1 MTYPFA
7 GTIQTK
13 LTQDEN
19 GDPVIAWKEVNMS
32 GDHNMYQ
39 KTTGIHEQQFFA
51 EQTRE
56 IRPGFQIKGTVP
68 EPYRS
73 VMEEQLSSLESRI
86 DYMNNA
92 LNTLEQRLA
101 PVMRDNPS
109 RAAEA
114 SLPCADSPIGR
125 KLENF
130 NSRMNSLQNQILH
143 IIEMLEI

>member
-1 MTYPFA
+1 
-7 GTIQTK
+7 
-13 LTQDEN
+13 
-19 GDPVIAWKEVNMS
+19 MS

-51 EQTRE
+51 EQAQPL
-56 IRPGFQIKGTVP
+56 RPGLQIKGAVP

-73 VMEEQLSSLESRI
+73 AMEEQLMSLEGRL
-86 DYMNNA
+86 DYMDNA

-101 PVMRDNPS
+101 PVMRDQPS
-109 RAAEA
+109 KATDA

-130 NSRMNSLQNQILH
+130 NSRMNAMQNQILH
-143 IIEMLEI
+143 IIERLEI